1 MASPDPFRYDGRTVL
16 VTGGGS
22 GIGRAIAGCFV
33 ARGASVVVIGRREA
47 PLRETAAAL
56 GERAHFRVQDV
67 GDLDSLPGLVADIER
82 EIGPID
88 TLVNNAGINHKIAS
102 TEVSDDAFEQ
112 VLLTN
117 LRGAFALTRACA
129 GPMAERGR
137 GDIQMITSMT
147 AYFGLEKVAAYT
159 ASKAALQGLVHQLA
173 VEWGPLGLRVNGIA
187 PGFIL
192 TEMSRMALDQDPARL
207 AKVLARTP
215 LGRRGEPEAVGWA
228 SVFLASPAAS
238 FISGTVLPVDGGAAV
253 GF

>member
-16 VTGGGS
+16 ITGGGS

-33 ARGASVVVIGRREA
+33 ARGASVVVTGRREA

-56 GERAHFRVQDV
+56 GERAHVRVQDV

-117 LRGAFALTRACA
+117 LRGSFALTRACA

-192 TEMSRMALDQDPARL
+192 TEMSRTALDGDPDRL

-215 LGRRGEPEAVGWA
+215 LGRRGEPDEVGWA

-238 FISGTVLPVDGGAAV
+238 FISGMVLRVDGAAAV